1 MAVMVVENMI
11 TLGLFILA
19 FTCII
24 SFASAIH
31 EKFMGWRRRGPGR
44 TTMGNIASPSVSA
57 PTWVGENVFVRGYD
71 SEELF
76 REDLWL
82 LRIALSRRQ
91 AALPE
96 AFLPSLEAS
105 AGVREQHSSRV
116 FAMLAHHAN
125 VRCDN

>member
-1 MAVMVVENMI
+1 MAVTIFENMI
-11 TLGLFILA
+11 TLGLFILV

-31 EKFMGWRRRGPGR
+31 EKFMGWRRRGRGR

-57 PTWVGENVFVRGYD
+57 PTWVGENALVRGYD

-82 LRIALSRRQ
+82 LRIAQSRRQ
-91 AALPE
+91 AALPQ
-96 AFLPSLEAS
+96 ALLPSAGAS
-105 AGVREQHSSRV
+105 LAVRREHLSRV
-116 FAMLAHHAN
+116 FAMLAYHAN

>member
-1 MAVMVVENMI
+1 MAVMVFENMI
-11 TLGLFILA
+11 TLGLFLLA

-24 SFASAIH
+24 SLASAIH
-31 EKFMGWRRRGPGR
+31 EKFMGWRRGGRGRP
-44 TTMGNIASPSVSA
+44 TMGNIASPSVSA
-57 PTWVGENVFVRGYD
+57 STWVGENVFVRGYD

-82 LRIALSRRQ
+82 LRITLSRRQ

-96 AFLPSLEAS
+96 ALLTSLEA
-105 AGVREQHSSRV
+105 GPDVREQHSSRV

>member
-1 MAVMVVENMI
+1 MVTIFENMI

-31 EKFMGWRRRGPGR
+31 EKFMGWRRRVRGK
-44 TTMGNIASPSVSA
+44 TIMGNIASPSVSA
-57 PTWVGENVFVRGYD
+57 PKWVGQNALVRGYD

-82 LRIALSRRQ
+82 LRIAQSRGL

-96 AFLPSLEAS
+96 ALLPSAEESL
-105 AGVREQHSSRV
+105 GVRKEHLSRV
-116 FAMLAHHAN
+116 FTMLAHHAN